1 MSNQSATIAPSRGW
15 RIYAWV
21 MAALLLL
28 ALVLTVFE
36 GSGSIIIDAIDYGV
50 SALSLV
56 GVFGYA
62 YGRAIATRAFW
73 RVLLPVLIAWDSGM
87 LIRQYL
93 DPETGSDLLI
103 FSVIVVLVASLLV
116 PSYIAVFRY
125 GYRSPALWTSR
136 I

>member
-1 MSNQSATIAPSRGW
+1 MRVLRFLRDNPRMATGMGMMGLMILFW
-15 RIYAWV
+15 
-21 MAALLLL
+21 
-28 ALVLTVFE
+28 
-36 GSGSIIIDAIDYGV
+36 
-50 SALSLV
+50 LV
-56 GVFGYA
+56 GLLTIGTSKAVPLSGPPDMMPSAQYPLGTDSA
-62 YGRAIATRAFW
+62 GRQ
-73 RVLLPVLIAWDSGM
+73 LLPVLIAWDSGM